1 MTVSWYI
8 FFPVNSQNNSYIFSK
23 HTFYSVS
30 AFKFWKDLLKPIYIK
45 KKKKSFVLMLNSNR
59 GFLLLSHTVRS
70 IEIS

>member
-1 MTVSWYI
+1 MCFLCCNSFLSLAMTVSWYI

-45 KKKKSFVLMLNSNR
+45 KKKKLCFNVK
-59 GFLLLSHTVRS
+59 
-70 IEIS
+70 